1 MKFRNKLLT
10 KLIGSI
16 SLLVILPI
24 ISLGCI
30 SVYKSKSS
38 LEQTLKL
45 ASKQTLKEVNKGFS
59 NRVET
64 ISRQV
69 NVLTKDDDIPD
80 LTDSEVEHKTT
91 VGYVQQ
97 SMKVTKETNEGILN
111 AYYAGEYGE
120 IILDS
125 KVMNIKD
132 FNFKERDWYKL
143 AKEANGKVIFTK
155 PFKDNV
161 TGKQIMTIAQAVMDS
176 DNKFVGVVAI
186 DLSLESMESYFKSTK
201 LLNTGLIF
209 LVDGDGNVILSN
221 SNDKKGVKNFSEL
234 PVWNNVKS
242 EAEGSYEW
250 KDKQG
255 KLDYIS
261 QETNQATS
269 WKLIGMINGDEVRS
283 NIRELNLAI
292 VITMAIAIVAGV
304 ILGAIIALRIMKELN
319 KVNRVIG
326 KVANGDFTER
336 VKVTVKDEF
345 GILGN
350 NVNSMVENV
359 SELIQS
365 VETTS
370 QSLVEASINI
380 SSMSEETTASVSEVS
395 HAIQEVANGATSQ
408 AQSSTSVS
416 ESVEALSNG
425 MDEIAKETEGI
436 SNLSDKTEHLSS
448 RGLRTISA
456 LREKSKKTKEN
467 SIETTSIVTDMVKSI
482 EKINYISNAISE
494 ITEQTNLLSLN
505 ASIEAARA
513 GESGRGFAVVAEEIR
528 GLSEESRNS
537 TNQIQSIVEEIN
549 SKANAA
555 REAMIESTKL
565 LEVQDTEMESTKAL
579 FNEIADSVV
588 QLTEAIKKIKTLNEK
603 INENKSEVAEQV
615 ESIASVSEET
625 ASVSEQ
631 VSASVQEVNAT
642 MDELT
647 EYANNLESVA
657 NKLKIEISKFKFD

>member
-1 MKFRNKLLT
+1 MKFKNKLLT

-80 LTDSEVEHKTT
+80 LTDSEAPHKET

-97 SMKVTKETNEGILN
+97 SMKVTKETNEGVLN

-125 KVMNIKD
+125 KVMDIKD

-176 DNKFVGVVAI
+176 DNKFVGVVAV
-186 DLSLESMESYFKSTK
+186 DLSLESMESYFKSAK

-221 SNDKKGVKNFSEL
+221 SNDQKGLKNFSEL
-234 PVWNNVKS
+234 PVWNNIKS

-261 QETNQATS
+261 QETNQATT
-269 WKLIGMINGDEVRS
+269 WKLIGMINADEVTS

-304 ILGAIIALRIMKELN
+304 ILGTIIALRIMKELK

-336 VKVTVKDEF
+336 VEVTVKDEF

-408 AQSSTSVS
+408 AQSSTIVS
-416 ESVEALSNG
+416 ESVEVLSNG

-448 RGLRTISA
+448 MGLRTIND
-456 LREKSKKTKEN
+456 LRENSKKTKAN
-467 SIETTSIVTDMVKSI
+467 SIETTSIVTNMVKSI
-482 EKINYISNAISE
+482 EKINYISKAISE

-513 GESGRGFAVVAEEIR
+513 GEAGRGFAVVAEEIR
-528 GLSEESRNS
+528 ELSEESRNS
-537 TNQIQSIVEEIN
+537 TDEIHSIVEEIN
-549 SKANAA
+549 SNANAA

-565 LEVQDTEMESTKAL
+565 LEVQDTDMESTKAL

-657 NKLKIEISKFKFD
+657 NKLKVEISKFKFN